1 MSFPK
6 AIITKPFLVADADL
20 KDLGQNINLVGY
32 DTFGKSIENTNQ
44 YASPR
49 LINWVE
55 PYEISGFKKT
65 LFYTEVNSNLMV
77 GDRVFIIN
85 GNYDNNNLIKKDKYK
100 KGRDGYK
107 VLKVENCKIV
117 LDIDYTG
124 IAPQKDDSLDDY
136 IKVYYIE
143 NKESFLSANRQV
155 TTRGGVFDYKFNYG
169 QNNIVFVDS
178 DYPKID
184 SWGLNKGIIG
194 SPGFFV
200 RNDKDVWYNIS
211 DDLIY
216 LGSFSVALSKKYS
229 NNGKILIQDGDFVY
243 NGVQFNEGFVYKWEI
258 GPTGSNWMVD
268 VEYSNAIIT
277 KANFRNGTFNG
288 KFNNGL
294 YGTQESKIEWS
305 GKGTW
310 NGGTILNSIWKSGV
324 MNSKIDI
331 IKTFKTSLDEKG
343 YPFQK
348 SYSDRNDGF
357 GFNYVIDSEL
367 KRSSVINGNFKNT
380 KFRQDSATFS
390 MVENHIL
397 SLSKKFD
404 NNITKGYFDMC
415 KFENIEVKG
424 GVVKNVRALNS
435 KFTNV
440 KIVNSY
446 IKKSVVKNSIYIGD
460 GVVKILGYDEWN
472 MSEYMNLAS
481 GDFSSIKDVN
491 QKIYKF
497 YISKESYKRFKSE
510 DVFYIKGLKIKDGT
524 KRLLN
529 FFDTKFRLTSWS
541 EFYDDYA
548 TDSKFATGVDQYS
561 FHKRG
566 YECAAFLSTPE
577 ENSYIINSYETEYW
591 YKGKNE
597 SVGSTHSK
605 YNTTLVGQNPNSGY
619 SIDIIVARHDI
630 VNKNIPMD
638 HNSEWESLN
647 PKNYNYDSD
656 VLPGTSSLP
665 TYLGDLIDI
674 SGAYILDADFESG
687 IIETSDWNSGHHI
700 NYNNDVVITSV
711 TSSGMYSL
719 EIDYDNNLL
728 IANTS
733 EKIDNPEKIGVDVLS
748 KGEIVFLNSV
758 DYDTRGMVATAVIL
772 SKGTSY
778 STSDANILV
787 NTSILSTTMS
797 SYGTNYFTGNDI
809 KTISSGSGTG
819 VTIDIVA
826 NPIGAVTG
834 ITYSAP
840 LSGGGSYSMTFI
852 TTSINGPIATSFST
866 DTSTLPSSYVTKIVT
881 DLDGSATGTIGETY
895 SVFGPPQTAIATGAT
910 GVGVIFVSGQNF
922 SGGGMTVNYTTNTN
936 GSIKNLYINNSGTGY
951 LPGQIFKV
959 DGGNAT
965 FSIKSV
971 SNGEIISYAVKN
983 KGEDYINGE
992 VLQIQRLFNPNS
1004 IYNSGITASILISSI
1019 TASFFDEKG
1028 LTLDITTGIGSTDGK
1043 IVDIK
1048 IKNPGLY
1055 YSKGEIFTIAGG
1067 NLDAIVRIESIT
1079 GSLTR
1084 LGDTYKIIEK
1094 KSGIISLRELGT
1106 QSLIL
1111 GLTAGGIFYTS
1122 RAKNRWGYI
1131 SKSKFYKTKI
1141 KSGIIRRA
1149 YIENSIIGNIDY
1161 DSTDKDFSNLE
1172 NAKSLLIT
1180 DTLFSNNSNILS
1192 SATYLYSNIVGG
1204 SDIWRDGIV
1213 FKSMLNGMTFSKG
1226 VVRQSI
1232 WLDGVFN
1239 GGVFY
1244 DSKSFDAKPTKE
1256 KPNHLSNR
1264 VRSYFLTGAVGAGV
1278 FNSRYSWQNG
1288 VFSGGEFYKSDW
1300 ESGRFKNGLFYY
1312 SKFYNGIIDNGN
1324 IGTKDVAA
1332 IDTQIYNGTINYV
1345 TVNNAYVYA
1354 TDTSYNGASSSS
1366 ITWIDG
1372 IFNNGVFGSNNDDI
1386 IGTTVSN
1393 IEYPSLFATLPIK
1406 DFKLTSYTQSVIDGD
1421 IILNDL
1427 EIACKINLKHPYI
1440 GDLIINLMAPNGK
1453 IINLKNRYSGGSDD
1467 ILSET
1472 TFTND
1477 KTKPSL
1483 EISTSPHTGD
1493 FTFANVLNHGV
1504 YYKVDG
1510 TLLENV
1516 EYQESLR
1523 TIPQVVNYG
1532 SFPPNVTYEG
1542 DRYLVIATSSDPN
1555 WNSSKP
1561 TTWNSS
1567 VFTDKV
1573 VQRKYD
1579 GTWIPTTNANI
1590 NGDVVYVKNRNIYL
1604 KYITTT
1610 TTSFSYRKKTNEKI
1624 STWARSYHSN
1634 TIDSVDLM
1642 NDDKTI
1648 NGIWTLLVMDVT
1660 GFEAGFVDDFTLS
1673 FKYKTDY
1680 IIKSFKNDAVWHN
1693 GIFNG
1698 GQFIDLGVW
1707 KNGKFNGGKFIS
1719 TYGYYK
1725 SGNYLARNKNKDDY
1739 SWQAGEF
1746 NGGEFGNES
1755 SLINSTWFNGVFSD
1769 GVFKGK
1775 LWNNGIFLYG
1785 EFRGG
1790 STIPVIGGD
1799 NRGSSA
1805 SAFVDQFRNGHY
1817 GVWVGGVVSDKK
1829 DSFVTNQKLFTTPTR
1844 AVNPV
1849 ISNKKATFTN
1859 MLWLGGIFD
1868 HPSGSIKNS
1877 VWFDGLFQMG
1887 RFESSSFNPYVKRY
1901 SDKLEFLK
1909 DDSCIWENG
1918 KLVDSEFFYSKWNYG
1933 HFISGTATGV
1943 IWKDGI
1949 VNYMNAYNIFWEKG
1963 VWRNGNWN
1971 GSSFEYSGKVIDG
1984 FAKEILNRGIE
1995 WSGTNSCHIWNIFET
2010 DADKTKLIG
2019 ISNNIDTF
2027 STDNQESSG
2036 NNPPT
2041 LNDLPVFYSNAV
2053 GSGTIT
2059 YTILN
2064 DGGGLVQQTG
2074 IVWDTNGDPGIMVQ
2088 SFVASALPGSTVSKY
2103 DNTGPNTIGVINGSP
2118 TSSKTITLPIVGSVG
2133 IEYSVLGYATN
2144 TDGKGYNAN
2153 ILKFN
2158 FSDINKVE
2166 YIAPRVNQPGE
2177 LTDIIAE
2184 ARYLLDTVGYAAPT
2198 EVGIVYSL
2206 TNADPKIGG
2215 VGVIKN
2221 PGTSN
2226 AVNSWAI
2233 VAGIDAIIS
2242 KSLLS
2247 PANTYYIRAY
2257 AINQVGIGYSL
2268 VYTVKVGIVNPTV
2281 VIAVP
2286 NPIQTSTGQ
2295 YVDLSGSIGYAGGST
2310 TLKRGFV
2317 FWKTSLNIS
2326 NISNH
2331 PNTYTSTDYVKLYVS
2346 DGINAF
2352 NSSISNLLPNTSYRV
2367 KAFAYSSSVNTIF
2380 AWDTHTPVA
2389 TFTTKLDLPSVTNLN
2404 SAPAM
2409 QSGTSNLNFST
2420 QIILAADATSGG
2432 NTGFMEIGFVYT
2444 NNYSNYPTPTFV
2456 GQNANIGK
2464 FFIYSNSIGSSPTY
2478 FAVGLTG
2485 LTPGQK
2491 YYYNAYAKNSALTG
2505 IANKMIDATN
2515 FSTFTTAAT
2524 ILITINPGVYE
2535 LNIPAGNITINNVN
2549 STILEYGIIW
2559 IPDSE
2564 STSSLDWWPGNITNY
2579 PNIGVGIGDN
2589 IPDPLVP
2596 TASLTFVPF
2605 KLYPPNQSSGY
2616 VLVSRRRKTIL
2627 FINGATSTNKISNL
2641 LPNTKYRAYSYIK
2654 NDSTRQMTTYNSTYS
2669 NGIYTKVDALT
2680 LVKNTLGYK
2689 NESRISNHYKLVGY
2703 QSLIYPTIGTS
2714 TSPNQYSWQL
2724 PTGNVGAY
2732 ETTVVLKTEGIHPVN
2747 GTDDII
2753 EKGFEVSA
2761 TANFTSPEYCE
2772 YGTETF
2778 HTAPKSVLGGG
2789 GFTMSVPGQ
2798 LYTFL
2803 NGKKYWYRS
2812 TWINS
2817 SGTSYGASSSFYT
2830 RPIISGNIVFTDTTT
2845 GGTLNRT
2852 TSVYIEATNIF
2863 IKNYDV
2869 PIHSYGIVWSRNSIA
2884 VGLDPTTFAET
2895 TYAYLNWNWSN
2906 FVETTGNRVTNYDN
2920 AHSVFLPNIDFESQ
2934 YRPYWHAFGKTQVTN
2949 VFRDFDASSINNVGI
2964 VPNSGAT
2971 WFARLYVRIKAG
2983 EDASNNTQYIWHYS
2997 DEVSQWFADPNS
3009 HIQSG
3014 GGNTPVS
3021 PTWGQVGGGTGTNT
3035 GAGTV
3040 GTNNTNSTH
3049 TAAGNSGNG

>member
-32 DTFGKSIENTNQ
+32 DSFGKSIENKNQ
-44 YASPR
+44 YVSPR

-65 LFYTEVNSNLMV
+65 LFYTEVSSNLMV

-143 NKESFLSANRQV
+143 NQESFLSANRQV

-178 DYPKID
+178 DYPQID
-184 SWGLNKGIIG
+184 SWGLNEGIIG

-200 RNDKDVWYNIS
+200 RSDKDVWSNIS

-216 LGSFSVALSKKYS
+216 LGSFSVALSEKYG

-268 VEYSNAIIT
+268 VEYSSAIIT

-310 NGGTILNSIWKSGV
+310 NGGTILNSIWKLGV

-348 SYSDRNDGF
+348 SYGDRNGGF

-367 KRSSVINGNFKNT
+367 KSSSVSNGNFHNT
-380 KFRQDSATFS
+380 KFKQNSATFS

-397 SLSKKFD
+397 SIVKRFD
-404 NNITKGYFDMC
+404 INITKGYFDMC
-415 KFENIEVKG
+415 RFENIEVKG
-424 GVVKNVRALNS
+424 GVVKNVRAINS

-446 IKKSVVKNSIYIGD
+446 IKKSVVKSSTYIGD

-541 EFYDDYA
+541 EFYDDY
-548 TDSKFATGVDQYS
+548 TTNSKFVTGVEKYS

-605 YNTTLVGQNPNSGY
+605 YNTTIAGQNPNSGY

-638 HNSEWESLN
+638 NNSEWESLN

-687 IIETSDWNSGHHI
+687 IIENSDWNSGHHI

-711 TSSGMYSL
+711 TSSGVYSL
-719 EIDYDNNLL
+719 EIDRVNNLL

-733 EKIDNPEKIGVDVLS
+733 EKSNNPEKIGTDVLS
-748 KGEIVFLNSV
+748 EGEIVFLNSV

-778 STSDANILV
+778 STSEANILV

-797 SYGTNYFTGNDI
+797 NYGTNYFTGNDI
-809 KTISSGSGTG
+809 KTISSGSGKG

-826 NPIGAVTG
+826 KPIGAVTG
-834 ITYSAP
+834 ITYSTP
-840 LSGGGSYSMTFI
+840 LNGGGSYSMTFI
-852 TTSINGPIATSFST
+852 TTSITGPIAISFST
-866 DTSTLPSSYVTKIVT
+866 DTSILPSSYINTIVT

-922 SGGGMTVNYTTNTN
+922 SGGGMTVNYTTSAN
-936 GSIKNLYINNSGTGY
+936 GSITNLYINNSGTGY
-951 LPGQIFKV
+951 LPGQIFRV

-965 FSIKSV
+965 FSINSV
-971 SNGEIISYAVKN
+971 SNGEIISYAIKN
-983 KGEDYINGE
+983 KGEDYIKGE
-992 VLQIQRLFNPNS
+992 VLRIQRPFDPNS
-1004 IYNSGITASILISSI
+1004 IYNSGIEASIVISSI
-1019 TASFFDEKG
+1019 TASSFDKKG
-1028 LTLDITTGIGSTDGK
+1028 LTLDITTGSGVDDGK

-1048 IKNPGLY
+1048 INNPGLY
-1055 YSKGEIFTIAGG
+1055 YTKGEIFTISGV

-1079 GSLTR
+1079 GSMTR
-1084 LGDTYKIIEK
+1084 LGDTYKVIENN
-1094 KSGIISLRELGT
+1094 SGIISLRELGT

-1111 GLTAGGIFYTS
+1111 GLTAGGIFYTEN
-1122 RAKNRWGYI
+1122 AKNRWGYI

-1141 KSGIIRRA
+1141 KSGILRRA
-1149 YIENSIIGNIDY
+1149 YITNSIIGNIDY
-1161 DSTDKDFSNLE
+1161 DSTDKDFSNYE
-1172 NAKSLLIT
+1172 NVKSLLIT

-1213 FKSMLNGMTFSKG
+1213 FKSMMNGMTFSKG
-1226 VVRQSI
+1226 VVKQSI
-1232 WLDGVFN
+1232 WIDGVFN

-1244 DSKSFDAKPTKE
+1244 DSKSFDAKPTEE

-1264 VRSYFLTGAVGAGV
+1264 VRSYFLTGELGSGI

-1312 SKFYNGIIDNGN
+1312 SKFYSGIIDNGT

-1332 IDTQIYNGTINYV
+1332 EDTHIYNGTINYA

-1366 ITWIDG
+1366 ITWKDG

-1393 IEYPSLFATLPIK
+1393 ITISSTFSTLPIK
-1406 DFKLTSYTQSVIDGD
+1406 DFKLTSYTQSVSNSD

-1427 EIACKINLKHPYI
+1427 EIECKINLKHTYI
-1440 GDLIINLMAPNGK
+1440 ADLIINLMSPNGK
-1453 IINLKNRYSGGSDD
+1453 IINLKKRYSGGSGD

-1472 TFTND
+1472 TFTNNP
-1477 KTKPSL
+1477 TKPSL

-1493 FTFANVLNHGV
+1493 FVFANVPNHGV

-1516 EYQESLR
+1516 EYQKSLR

-1561 TTWNSS
+1561 TTWNLP
-1567 VFTDKV
+1567 VLTDKV

-1579 GTWIPTTNANI
+1579 GTWIPSTNSNL
-1590 NGDVVYVKNRNIYL
+1590 NGDLVYIKDRNIHL
-1604 KYITTT
+1604 QYITTT

-1642 NDDKTI
+1642 NEDKTI
-1648 NGIWTLLVMDVT
+1648 NGIWTIFVMDAT
-1660 GFEAGFVDDFTLS
+1660 GFDVGFVDDFTLS
-1673 FKYKTDY
+1673 FKYKNDY
-1680 IIKSFKNDAVWHN
+1680 IIKSFKNDAVWNN

-1719 TYGYYK
+1719 TYGYSK
-1725 SGNYLARNKNKDDY
+1725 SGNYLVRNKNKDDY

-1755 SLINSTWFNGVFSD
+1755 SLINSTWFNGVFND

-1785 EFRGG
+1785 EFKGG
-1790 STIPVIGGD
+1790 STMPAIGSD

-1805 SAFVDQFRNGHY
+1805 STFVDQFRNGHY

-1829 DSFVTNQKLFTTPTR
+1829 DSFVTNQKIFTKPTR

-1849 ISNKKATFTN
+1849 ISNKRATFTN

-1868 HPSGSIKNS
+1868 HPSGEIKNS

-1901 SDKLEFLK
+1901 SDNLEFLK

-2010 DADKTKLIG
+2010 DSDKTKLIN
-2019 ISNNIDTF
+2019 ITNNADTF
-2027 STDNQESSG
+2027 STDGQDGGG

-2041 LNDLPVFYSNAV
+2041 LNKQGDFPIFNSNAV
-2053 GSGTIT
+2053 GKGTIT
-2059 YTILN
+2059 YKILD
-2064 DGGGLVQQTG
+2064 DGGALVQQTG
-2074 IVWDTNGDPGIMVQ
+2074 IVWDRIGDPGIQVNA
-2088 SFVASALPGSTVSKY
+2088 FVVSALPQLPDIPNSGSSITKY
-2103 DNTGPNTIGVINGSP
+2103 DNTAPNIIPVINGEP
-2118 TSSKTITLPIVGSVG
+2118 TSYKTITLPITGSVG
-2133 IEYSVLGYATN
+2133 IEYYVLGYAAN
-2144 TDGKGYNAN
+2144 SEGKGYTTEM
-2153 ILKFN
+2153 LKFHY
-2158 FSDINKVE
+2158 SDINTVE
-2166 YIAPRVNQPGE
+2166 YVAPFVDQPGE
-2177 LTDIIAE
+2177 LMDLIVDAK
-2184 ARYLLDTVGYAAPT
+2184 YLLGTVGYAAPT

-2206 TNADPKIGG
+2206 TNSDPKIGG
-2215 VGVIKN
+2215 PGVFKN

-2226 AVNSWAI
+2226 AVNSWECA
-2233 VAGIDAIIS
+2233 ACASELGR
-2242 KSLLS
+2242 
-2247 PANTYYIRAY
+2247 TC
-2257 AINQVGIGYSL
+2257 
-2268 VYTVKVGIVNPTV
+2268 
-2281 VIAVP
+2281 
-2286 NPIQTSTGQ
+2286 
-2295 YVDLSGSIGYAGGST
+2295 
-2310 TLKRGFV
+2310 
-2317 FWKTSLNIS
+2317 
-2326 NISNH
+2326 
-2331 PNTYTSTDYVKLYVS
+2331 
-2346 DGINAF
+2346 
-2352 NSSISNLLPNTSYRV
+2352 
-2367 KAFAYSSSVNTIF
+2367 
-2380 AWDTHTPVA
+2380 
-2389 TFTTKLDLPSVTNLN
+2389 LDRQRP
-2404 SAPAM
+2404 
-2409 QSGTSNLNFST
+2409 
-2420 QIILAADATSGG
+2420 
-2432 NTGFMEIGFVYT
+2432 
-2444 NNYSNYPTPTFV
+2444 
-2456 GQNANIGK
+2456 
-2464 FFIYSNSIGSSPTY
+2464 
-2478 FAVGLTG
+2478 
-2485 LTPGQK
+2485 
-2491 YYYNAYAKNSALTG
+2491 
-2505 IANKMIDATN
+2505 
-2515 FSTFTTAAT
+2515 
-2524 ILITINPGVYE
+2524 
-2535 LNIPAGNITINNVN
+2535 
-2549 STILEYGIIW
+2549 
-2559 IPDSE
+2559 
-2564 STSSLDWWPGNITNY
+2564 
-2579 PNIGVGIGDN
+2579 
-2589 IPDPLVP
+2589 
-2596 TASLTFVPF
+2596 
-2605 KLYPPNQSSGY
+2605 
-2616 VLVSRRRKTIL
+2616 RR
-2627 FINGATSTNKISNL
+2627 
-2641 LPNTKYRAYSYIK
+2641 
-2654 NDSTRQMTTYNSTYS
+2654 
-2669 NGIYTKVDALT
+2669 
-2680 LVKNTLGYK
+2680 
-2689 NESRISNHYKLVGY
+2689 
-2703 QSLIYPTIGTS
+2703 
-2714 TSPNQYSWQL
+2714 
-2724 PTGNVGAY
+2724 
-2732 ETTVVLKTEGIHPVN
+2732 
-2747 GTDDII
+2747 
-2753 EKGFEVSA
+2753 
-2761 TANFTSPEYCE
+2761 
-2772 YGTETF
+2772 
-2778 HTAPKSVLGGG
+2778 
-2789 GFTMSVPGQ
+2789 
-2798 LYTFL
+2798 
-2803 NGKKYWYRS
+2803 
-2812 TWINS
+2812 
-2817 SGTSYGASSSFYT
+2817 
-2830 RPIISGNIVFTDTTT
+2830 
-2845 GGTLNRT
+2845 
-2852 TSVYIEATNIF
+2852 
-2863 IKNYDV
+2863 
-2869 PIHSYGIVWSRNSIA
+2869 
-2884 VGLDPTTFAET
+2884 
-2895 TYAYLNWNWSN
+2895 
-2906 FVETTGNRVTNYDN
+2906 
-2920 AHSVFLPNIDFESQ
+2920 
-2934 YRPYWHAFGKTQVTN
+2934 
-2949 VFRDFDASSINNVGI
+2949 
-2964 VPNSGAT
+2964 
-2971 WFARLYVRIKAG
+2971 
-2983 EDASNNTQYIWHYS
+2983 
-2997 DEVSQWFADPNS
+2997 
-3009 HIQSG
+3009 
-3014 GGNTPVS
+3014 
-3021 PTWGQVGGGTGTNT
+3021 
-3035 GAGTV
+3035 
-3040 GTNNTNSTH
+3040 
-3049 TAAGNSGNG
+3049 

>member
-1 MSFPK
+1 MPFPK
-6 AIITKPFLVADADL
+6 AIITKPFLVSDADL

-32 DTFGKSIENTNQ
+32 DSFGKSIENTNQ

-65 LFYTEVNSNLMV
+65 LFYTEINSNLMV

-143 NKESFLSANRQV
+143 NHESFLSANRQV
-155 TTRGGVFDYKFNYG
+155 TTRGGNFDYKFNYG

-178 DYPKID
+178 DYPQID

-200 RNDKDVWYNIS
+200 RSKKDVWSNIS

-216 LGSFSVALSKKYS
+216 LGSFSVALSEKYA

-243 NGVQFNEGFVYKWEI
+243 NGIQFKEGFAYKWEI

-310 NGGTILNSIWKSGV
+310 NGGTILNSIWESGV

-348 SYSDRNDGF
+348 SYGDRNDGF

-367 KRSSVINGNFKNT
+367 KSSSVSNGNFHNT
-380 KFRQDSATFS
+380 KFIQGSATFS

-397 SLSKKFD
+397 SIKNRFD
-404 NNITKGYFDMC
+404 NNISKGYFDMC
-415 KFENIEVKG
+415 RFENIEVKG
-424 GVVKNVRALNS
+424 GVVKNVRAINS

-638 HNSEWESLN
+638 RNSEWESLN

-656 VLPGTSSLP
+656 ILPGTSSLP

-719 EIDYDNNLL
+719 KIDHENNLL

-733 EKIDNPEKIGVDVLS
+733 EKNGSPEKIGVDVLS

-758 DYDTRGMVATAVIL
+758 DYDTTGMVTKVSVL
-772 SKGTSY
+772 TTGSGY
-778 STSDANILV
+778 STSFEKNLV

-797 SYGTNYFTGNDI
+797 SHGTNYFTGNGI
-809 KTISSGSGTG
+809 KTISSGNGTG
-819 VTIDIVA
+819 ATVDIVA

-834 ITYSAP
+834 ITYSTP

-852 TTSINGPIATSFST
+852 TTSIAGPIATYFST
-866 DTSTLPSSYVTKIVT
+866 DTSVLPQSYVNTIVT
-881 DLDGSATGTIGETY
+881 DLDGSVTGTIGSTY

-922 SGGGMTVNYTTNTN
+922 SGGGMTVNYTTSAN
-936 GSIKNLYINNSGTGY
+936 GAITNLYINNSGTGY
-951 LPGQIFKV
+951 LPGQIFRV

-971 SNGEIISYAVKN
+971 SNGEIISYAIKN

-992 VLQIQRLFNPNS
+992 VLQIQRPFDPNS
-1004 IYNSGITASILISSI
+1004 IYNSGIEASIVISSI
-1019 TASFFDEKG
+1019 TASVFDEKG
-1028 LTLDITTGIGSTDGK
+1028 LTLDITTGSGIDDGK
-1043 IVDIK
+1043 IIDIN
-1048 IKNPGLY
+1048 INNPGLY
-1055 YSKGEIFTIAGG
+1055 YSKGEIFTISGG

-1084 LGDTYKIIEK
+1084 LGDTYKVIEK
-1094 KSGIISLRELGT
+1094 NSGIISLRELGT

-1111 GLTAGGIFYTS
+1111 GLTAGGIFYTAG
-1122 RAKNRWGYI
+1122 AKNRWGYI
-1131 SKSKFYKTKI
+1131 NKSKFYKTKI
-1141 KSGIIRRA
+1141 KSGILRRA
-1149 YIENSIIGNIDY
+1149 YIDNSIIGNIDY
-1161 DSTDKDFSNLE
+1161 DSTDKDFSNIE

-1192 SATYLYSNIVGG
+1192 SATYIYSNIVGG
-1204 SDIWRDGIV
+1204 SDIWSDGIV

-1232 WLDGVFN
+1232 WLGGVFN

-1244 DSKSFDAKPTKE
+1244 DSKSFDAKPTEE

-1278 FNSRYSWQNG
+1278 FNSRYSWQDG

-1300 ESGRFKNGLFYY
+1300 ENGRFKNGLFYY
-1312 SKFYNGIIDNGN
+1312 SKFYNGIVDNGT
-1324 IGTKDVAA
+1324 IGTKEVAT
-1332 IDTQIYNGTINYV
+1332 IDTQIYNGTINYA

-1354 TDTSYNGASSSS
+1354 TDTGYNGASSTS
-1366 ITWIDG
+1366 ITWKDG

-1406 DFKLTSYTQSVIDGD
+1406 DFKLTSYTQSVINSD

-1453 IINLKNRYSGGSDD
+1453 IINLKKRYSGGSDD
-1467 ILSET
+1467 VLSET

-1493 FTFANVLNHGV
+1493 FTFANVPNHGV

-1523 TIPQVVNYG
+1523 TIPQVLDYG
-1532 SFPPNVTYEG
+1532 SFPPNATYEG

-1567 VFTDKV
+1567 AFIDKV
-1573 VQRKYD
+1573 VQRRPD
-1579 GTWIPTTNANI
+1579 GNWIPSTNANL
-1590 NGDVVYVKNRNIYL
+1590 NGDIVYVKNRNIYL

-1624 STWARSYHSN
+1624 SAWVKSYHSN

-1660 GFEAGFVDDFTLS
+1660 GFEAGFVDDFTLG

-1680 IIKSFKNDAVWHN
+1680 IIKSFRNDAVWHN

-1719 TYGYYK
+1719 TYGYSK
-1725 SGNYLARNKNKDDY
+1725 SGNYLASNKNKEDY

-1790 STIPVIGGD
+1790 STMPAIGGD

-1805 SAFVDQFRNGHY
+1805 STFVDQFRNGHY

-1829 DSFVTNQKLFTTPTR
+1829 DSFVTNQKIFTTPTR

-1949 VNYMNAYNIFWEKG
+1949 VSYMNAYNIFWEKG

-1971 GSSFEYSGKVIDG
+1971 GSSFEYSGKVSDG

-2010 DADKTKLIG
+2010 DADKTKVIN
-2019 ISNNIDTF
+2019 ISNNLDTF
-2027 STDNQESSG
+2027 STDNQEDSG

-2053 GSGTIT
+2053 GSGTIE
-2059 YTILN
+2059 YTILD
-2064 DGGGLVQQTG
+2064 DGGAQVDQSG

-2088 SFVASALPGSTVSKY
+2088 SFVVSALQGSFVYKY
-2103 DNTGPNTIGVINGSP
+2103 ENTGANIIPVINGGP
-2118 TSSKTITLPIVGSVG
+2118 TSSKTIKLPIVGSIG
-2133 IEYSVLGYATN
+2133 ITYSVLGYATN
-2144 TDGKGYNAN
+2144 TEGKGYTKEM
-2153 ILKFN
+2153 LKFH
-2158 FSDINKVE
+2158 FSDINTVE
-2166 YIAPRVNQPGE
+2166 YIAPKVNQLGE
-2177 LTDIIAE
+2177 LMDIIAE
-2184 ARYLLDTVGYAAPT
+2184 AKYLLNTVGYAAPT

-2215 VGVIKN
+2215 AGVIKN
-2221 PGTSN
+2221 AGTSN
-2226 AVNSWAI
+2226 VVDTISAR
-2233 VAGIDAIIS
+2233 IDAIIA

-2257 AINQVGIGYSL
+2257 AINQVGVGYSSP
-2268 VYTVKVGIVNPTV
+2268 VYTVKVGIVKPTV
-2281 VIAVP
+2281 ILSVP

-2317 FWKTSLNIS
+2317 FWETSLSITNITL
-2326 NISNH
+2326 H
-2331 PNTYTSTDYVKLYVS
+2331 PDTYTGASGFVRVDVS

-2352 NSSISNLLPNTSYRV
+2352 NSSISNLLPNTSYSV

-2380 AWDTHTPVA
+2380 AWDARVPVTRFVTGFNLPTVRNVDA
-2389 TFTTKLDLPSVTNLN
+2389 FGWLTNTSDFSREIILRVDLKDSGGYSGNMQIGIVYTDNN
-2404 SAPAM
+2404 SSYPN
-2409 QSGTSNLNFST
+2409 SNLAISNNSNRGKVYINT
-2420 QIILAADATSGG
+2420 QVVVSQYSQTR
-2432 NTGFMEIGFVYT
+2432 EIHV
-2444 NNYSNYPTPTFV
+2444 
-2456 GQNANIGK
+2456 
-2464 FFIYSNSIGSSPTY
+2464 
-2478 FAVGLTG
+2478 TG
-2485 LTPGQK
+2485 LKPGTV
-2491 YYYNAYAKNSALTG
+2491 YYFNAYAKTPSLISVDAD
-2505 IANKMIDATN
+2505 KMITLNYSTGDVTSEAT
-2515 FSTFTTAAT
+2515 FVTSAT
-2524 ILITINPGVYE
+2524 ILITIDPGVYE
-2535 LNIPAGNITINNVN
+2535 LKVPIGNIVINNTN
-2549 STILEYGIIW
+2549 SVIQGYGLIYVTGNTNT
-2559 IPDSE
+2559 
-2564 STSSLDWWPGNITNY
+2564 STLDWWPGNGTVTTTNGY
-2579 PNIGVGIGDN
+2579 VQN
-2589 IPDPLVP
+2589 IPRPPYVNGQSMNQ
-2596 TASLTFVPF
+2596 TR
-2605 KLYPPNQSSGY
+2605 LYQNTSG
-2616 VLVSRRRKTIL
+2616 VMGDGMIL
-2627 FINGATSTNKISNL
+2627 GDKIENL
-2641 LPNTKYRAYSYIK
+2641 KPNTKYKIYSFIETW
-2654 NDSTRQMTTYNSTYS
+2654 STNMITTYDNTYS
-2669 NGIYTKVDALT
+2669 NGIYTKVDAL
-2680 LVKNTLGYK
+2680 KRISNALGYK
-2689 NESRISNHYKLVGY
+2689 NESRISNQYYSIGY
-2703 QSLIYPTIGTS
+2703 LSQVYPSMDDNIEMR
-2714 TSPNQYSWQL
+2714 
-2724 PTGNVGAY
+2724 NVGAHQ
-2732 ETTVVLKTEGIHPVN
+2732 TKVVLKTNGVHGFN

-2753 EKGFEVSA
+2753 EKGFNVSA
-2761 TANFTSPEYCE
+2761 WDSELNNNYSVYE
-2772 YGTETF
+2772 YGQKSYETNKVSM
-2778 HTAPKSVLGGG
+2778 AAGG
-2789 GFTMSVPGQ
+2789 GFTMSVPSSEFES
-2798 LYTFL
+2798 FL

-2812 TWINS
+2812 YWTNT

-2830 RPIISGNIVFTDTTT
+2830 RPIISGNIVFTSTTT
-2845 GGTLNRT
+2845 TPVTNQYINRVT
-2852 TSVYIEATNIF
+2852 TVYIRANTIL
-2863 IKNYDV
+2863 IKNIDV
-2869 PIHSYGIVWSRNSIA
+2869 PIESYGIVWSLNNRIPSNADPNSYTTTRTEWTANTFRFDYNQTFDEVYGFMWGNNGIA
-2884 VGLDPTTFAET
+2884 QVQD
-2895 TYAYLNWNWSN
+2895 
-2906 FVETTGNRVTNYDN
+2906 
-2920 AHSVFLPNIDFESQ
+2920 LP
-2934 YRPYWHAFGKTQVTN
+2934 RPYYDSYRHEA
-2949 VFRDFDASSINNVGI
+2949 RDTITVGN
-2964 VPNSGAT
+2964 VPNGGVNSVGGGT
-2971 WFARLYVRIKAG
+2971 WYARLYVRIKAG
-2983 EDASNNTQYIWHYS
+2983 DDSSNNTTYIWHYS
-2997 DEVSQWFADPNS
+2997 DEIDQYYPDPNAYIDPNQQPVS
-3009 HIQSG
+3009 PNLGIISG
-3014 GGNTPVS
+3014 GGS
-3021 PTWGQVGGGTGTNT
+3021 GGNT
-3035 GAGTV
+3035 GAV
-3040 GTNNTNSTH
+3040 ATNNTNTYPQ
-3049 TAAGNSGNG
+3049 AGAGA